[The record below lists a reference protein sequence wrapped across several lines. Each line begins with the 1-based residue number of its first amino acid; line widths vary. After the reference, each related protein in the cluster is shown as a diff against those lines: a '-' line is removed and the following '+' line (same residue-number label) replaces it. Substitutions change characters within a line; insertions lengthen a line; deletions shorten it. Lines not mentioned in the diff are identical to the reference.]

1 MATSWSALIAK
12 SGKRRVPFLVVD
24 NRSQSD
30 FCCCVFFVC
39 RGACETDHCE
49 RSEGQGGRPRQ
60 SGSSPTALYPHKLPL
75 DCLASTCITHH
86 VLWCQFYGMMMEM
99 AKKCSSEQLAN
110 LFKEGVLLKPPAPA
124 KKKRARSASV
134 VQDLDATH
142 DEVSTRSSTRSAF
155 HDARLFARRISS
167 TQKRQRRQGAGGR

>member
-1 MATSWSALIAK
+1 MATSWSAFIAK

-49 RSEGQGGRPRQ
+49 RSEVHRGLPKQ

-75 DCLASTCITHH
+75 DCLASTCI
-86 VLWCQFYGMMMEM
+86 QFYEMMMEM
-99 AKKCSSEQLAN
+99 AKKCTKEQLAN
-110 LFKEGVLLKPPAPA
+110 LFKEGALKPPAPA
-124 KKKRARSASV
+124 TAKRKRARSASAM
-134 VQDLDATH
+134 QDLDATH
-142 DEVSTRSSTRSAF
+142 DEVCTRSSTRSAF

-167 TQKRQRRQGAGGR
+167 TQKRQRRRGACGR